1 MPPPDL
7 RFDPAHQK
15 GDADFAAGQRRG
27 KASTKDWHRQRAD
40 RRARLKLSFQANR
53 RYIQSDWK
61 SILIF
66 YFAALCLAVI
76 MGVMI
81 GLYRATRVEEFLP
94 CIGAV
99 GSAMSLVF
107 ARFFRRGTVKYQRIQ
122 RELGIIIAPGRT
134 WVQAGACVAGALV
147 GLIAI
152 VAGPRRWL
160 YCALVLIAWLAW
172 SAIVVKIAKSWPVQP
187 EPSDQI
193 EKL

>member
-1 MPPPDL
+1 MPPHSEPDL
-7 RFDPAHQK
+7 A
-15 GDADFAAGQRRG
+15 
-27 KASTKDWHRQRAD
+27 RQIS
-40 RRARLKLSFQANR
+40 RRARLKLSLQANR
-53 RYIQSDWK
+53 RYVQSDWK

-76 MGVMI
+76 LGVMI

-94 CIGAV
+94 CIGAIA
-99 GSAMSLVF
+99 SAMALVF

-152 VAGPRRWL
+152 VGGSQRWL
-160 YCALVLIAWLAW
+160 YCAFVLVAWLAW
-172 SAIVVKIAKSWPVQP
+172 SAIVMKIAKSWPMQP
-187 EPSDQI
+187 EPGNEI
-193 EKL
+193 ERL